1 MPVDVPSRIRF
12 LTEDSLLCLD
22 WSDGQSLQIPFRAL
36 RQLCPSASCV
46 SETTGQRVLD
56 PDSVPTDIHPTNVSH
71 TGSYALK
78 IIWSDGHDT
87 GLFTWEYLNEIGKA
101 IEQLEND
108 DAD

>member
-1 MPVDVPSRIRF
+1 IRF
-12 LTEDSLLCLD
+12 LTEDALLCLD
-22 WSDGQSLQIPFRAL
+22 WSDGQSYQIPFRAL
-36 RQLCPSASCV
+36 RQLCPCASCV

-78 IIWSDGHDT
+78 IIWSDDHDT
-87 GLFTWEYLNEIGKA
+87 GLFTWEYLNEIGIA

>member
-22 WSDGQSLQIPFRAL
+22 WSDGQSLPIPFRAL
-36 RQLCPSASCV
+36 RQLCPCASCV